1 MAVSIGSADVSG
13 IPPAKAILSGGGFRV
28 KVIELE
34 GNRSQRKEDHR

>member
-1 MAVSIGSADVSG
+1 MAVSIGSR
-13 IPPAKAILSGGGFRV
+13 IRPERAKAILSGGGFRV